1 MYDRFLFFFFSRV
14 KSLAGKEGPSTE
26 CNVGS
31 LCRTVA
37 SREHLMRR
45 WDTLFVNHA
54 RAFGWL
60 PAAVRPGASGACVC
74 TADAFGAFNK
84 LREGLFER

>member
-1 MYDRFLFFFFSRV
+1 MQRWIAKV
-14 KSLAGKEGPSTE
+14 P
-26 CNVGS
+26 
-31 LCRTVA
+31 CRTVA

-84 LREGLFER
+84 LREVSLSADTCA